1 MKFRFI
7 LFACALLVSGP
18 ALADGANDVTVET
31 LAKSSASWNGTPLP
45 AYVPG
50 QPEVSILRIRIAPG
64 AVLPMHQHP
73 MINAGVLLSGELTVK
88 TEKGDILRLK
98 AGEAIIEV
106 VDQWH
111 SGANEGKQPAEIVVF
126 YAGVAG
132 QPLSVKR

>member
-1 MKFRFI
+1 MRKRFI
-7 LFACALLVSGP
+7 LFALALLIGGQAFAES
-18 ALADGANDVTVET
+18 AAEVTVET

-45 AYVPG
+45 AYASG

-64 AVLPMHQHP
+64 ATLPMHLHP

-111 SGANEGKQPAEIVVF
+111 SGVNAGKQPAEILVF

-132 QPLSVKR
+132 QPLSIKR